1 MSADT
6 GAGVDDLF
14 DKQAKTA
21 EKLNKETANN
31 AKKLEQHY
39 KKVEISSKIIADRQE
54 KHLAME
60 NKYMNQRRL
69 MQTMQRSGAGG
80 SGVMGNVMNMMQ
92 GIGGMKVNNYQRLQ
106 ELNKKG
112 LDMNSGDIKERNML
126 KGGGI
131 NSTLERLDKM
141 FDNAFGGDSKWNKMF
156 GGHGKMAAMGVG
168 AGAVGSGLAVSKAI
182 IDSSAMLQQMFK
194 LMQFGFMLILKPI
207 GDFFGFLMR
216 PILILLLR
224 KFIIPFYQKVYP
236 WFATTG
242 AKIGTD
248 IAKVLDYVSDEGVI
262 AMGIT
267 GILGA
272 VAGTLKIKDWFDD
285 TKMTKLANKIGDRIE
300 KGTKLPTPDKP
311 VVPATDKPNTTQP
324 KNKASIQFQQQQFA
338 GNGNKT
344 TGNANFNKNIQTPSI
359 KNETKVDKVI
369 KRLSATFAKSPLK
382 ALQQLPNLIGQF
394 GKTNIG
400 NALQN
405 VKLQGSGGLLRGLGG
420 ILSGAGGGQALPAIL
435 APYLDNIPF
444 MKEFKKQFTQGMW
457 DATGGQGID
466 GSGLDQ
472 WIQDNIPQI
481 GAANGFNGMIK
492 KPTMFLVG
500 EQGSEHV
507 QVTPHGQQSGGGTTV
522 NITIGNMSG
531 DANDLNKLR
540 STILEVMQTVNVNRG
555 R

>member
-1 MSADT
+1 MATDAGADNTVEKQIKEVAAANKKSAEH
-6 GAGVDDLF
+6 
-14 DKQAKTA
+14 QAKMEA
-21 EKLNKETANN
+21 
-31 AKKLEQHY
+31 
-39 KKVEISSKIIADRQE
+39 SSKIIEERTTKRILLDDRLM
-54 KHLAME
+54 K
-60 NKYMNQRRL
+60 QRRML
-69 MQTMQRSGAGG
+69 EVGTRMSG
-80 SGVMGNVMNMMQ
+80 
-92 GIGGMKVNNYQRLQ
+92 GIGGSAMGFMSQIASMKMLDYGGKKDDL
-106 ELNKKG
+106 LKKG
-112 LDMNSGDIKERNML
+112 GKFPLTGGDRAEKDKLESTML
-126 KGGGI
+126 G
-131 NSTLERLDKM
+131 RLDKTI
-141 FDNAFGGDSKWNKMF
+141 DRAFGGDSKWNKMF
-156 GGHGKMAAMGVG
+156 GGHGRMAAMGAGG
-168 AGAVGSGLAVSKAI
+168 AAIGGGLAVSKAI

-216 PILILLLR
+216 PIMILLLR

-248 IAKVLDYVSDEGVI
+248 IAKFLDFLGDEGVI
-262 AMGIT
+262 AT
-267 GILGA
+267 SLTAIL
-272 VAGTLKIKDWFDD
+272 AGVVGVIKTKDHFDD
-285 TKMTKLANKIGDRIE
+285 VKINKLANKIGERIE
-300 KGTKLPTPDKP
+300 KGMNLKVPTPDKP
-311 VVPATDKPNTTQP
+311 PVPAADKPNTTQP
-324 KNKASIQFQQQQFA
+324 KNNASTKFQQQQFA

-369 KRLSATFAKSPLK
+369 KRLNATFNKSPLK

-405 VKLQGSGGLLRGLGG
+405 VKLGGAGGLLRGLGG

-507 QVTPHGQQSGGGTTV
+507 QVTPHGKQSGGGTTV

-531 DANDLNKLR
+531 NANDLNKLR